1 MSDHKKGNT
10 KKACLDR
17 LTSWL
22 RQNPKFSGR
31 KTQAEGHGQRLSGH
45 VKPALSR
52 YGTKGARL
60 WRKARKSLKLR
71 IKVNLWVGLRDM
83 ATSGTNGLPPWIAAQ
98 AQVQGGSLRW
108 WCVHFALWD
117 FLSNTLALL
126 PSILFFFFK
135 SLLNCYNVASVVYI
149 LGFFFFFLGRGMWDL
164 TSPTSNRTHISLI
177 GRQSF

>member
-1 MSDHKKGNT
+1 MRALVFFFPWSLVSDHKKGNT

-60 WRKARKSLKLR
+60 
-71 IKVNLWVGLRDM
+71 
-83 ATSGTNGLPPWIAAQ
+83 
-98 AQVQGGSLRW
+98 
-108 WCVHFALWD
+108 
-117 FLSNTLALL
+117 
-126 PSILFFFFK
+126 
-135 SLLNCYNVASVVYI
+135 
-149 LGFFFFFLGRGMWDL
+149 
-164 TSPTSNRTHISLI
+164 
-177 GRQSF
+177 